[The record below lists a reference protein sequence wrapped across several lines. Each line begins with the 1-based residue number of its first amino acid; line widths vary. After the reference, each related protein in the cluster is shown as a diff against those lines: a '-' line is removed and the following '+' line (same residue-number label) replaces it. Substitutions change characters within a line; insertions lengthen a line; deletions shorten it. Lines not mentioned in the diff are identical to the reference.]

1 MSNMSNMSEN
11 VSVYKPRK
19 KDIVIQNTTND
30 IEFIALDW
38 YECDLL
44 NSSQIEKKDSYLNQ
58 VHNKLYNIFIFG
70 VTLKGNSV
78 CLKVKNYLPYFYIQ
92 IPDEFTDDQIQDLLK
107 CLDVANIEDYND
119 SEIQTYNDSIN
130 GSDYKFADKF
140 KFRSRYYVDSINFDK
155 TTIVEKKIFWTFMN
169 EQKFKFIKL
178 SFKSKTGYQFMER
191 KFKSAVI
198 LPIKGKY
205 KTPIKYNLYESDLEP
220 LLRFYHDKKIKPS
233 SWLCVSANKFKLETH
248 QAKTQINISCDWND
262 LEPLEKTD
270 IPPLLI
276 ASFDIEA
283 DSSHGDF
290 PIARKDC
297 KKLAN
302 QLVISW
308 IRDCRIIEKKSY
320 EKLQNGINKL
330 DNNKVIHIN
339 IHIPDE
345 LIYIDKKNTEYDN
358 TILHKLQNFITLH
371 TTTPTT
377 TTATTTTTTTTT
389 DNLLSNSNS
398 NSNSK
403 EILYIKEVIKYIKA
417 KQNVENNIEF
427 YDNRI
432 KKALG
437 YEHYKAI
444 DDDIDL
450 IYLKSVLKAKI
461 FVKSTDYVKML
472 EKINNICNRPI
483 RKIKANTIMKKAQNE
498 VNAIET
504 AKLAKSSRFNID
516 DLIKIIIEVA
526 HKYNIYERDLL
537 DKIITKDTM
546 VRFVN
551 NELNNSF
558 GFANGDHVIQIGT
571 VFWRY
576 GDSEVCHN
584 NIITLKS
591 CDKFDVGNMPCE
603 IISRELERD
612 VLLEWSKLIDE
623 HDPDIIIGYN
633 IFGFDESFMYDRI
646 TDIALNVDRLTLTKD
661 DLRALETNFTYQKFI
676 NLGRFSAEMIKKVP
690 DIKGGI
696 VNKQLSSSALGDNFM
711 YYFNMPGRVQ
721 IDLLK
726 VCQSSL
732 TKLPSYKL
740 DNVSEFYISGK
751 IKEIIY
757 DKRKP
762 IQHPEHNL
770 EHNPEHNLEHNP
782 EHNHLDM
789 DTTSSYIIKVDNVQ
803 ELEIGNYIVI
813 SMSATTAKLYD
824 GEKLKILDINKQKS
838 YITLDK
844 PIPASCMSYI
854 PLWGMGKDDISPQ
867 DIFRLQKGNS
877 KDRSVIAKYCI
888 QDCALL
894 VRLLRKL
901 EVINNNFGMSNVC
914 LVPFSYIFMRGQG
927 IKIFSLITNECAK
940 ENFLLPVLEKIEPE
954 EFDVS
959 DNIRQT
965 HLHTAQKTERDDDG
979 VDLVEETNDIIID
992 DNHTN
997 TNNNNTNNNNNNNT
1011 NNTNNT
1017 NTLCSSGSSG
1027 SGSCSG
1033 SSSSGSVR
1041 DTNTSVNLEVVDDE
1055 KHPSE
1060 IKFKLKKNFNQII
1073 LTDESYEGALVLK
1086 PLADIYT
1093 EDPITV
1099 LDFSSLYPSEMITS
1113 DLSHDRICEDPY
1125 WLGDSG
1131 IKHLKQL
1138 GLSYLDRSYDIFEW
1152 VDVNIRAKGKRKC
1165 GITTVRFVQYPDGKK
1180 GLIPRIL
1187 MSLLSSRK
1195 ATKKKMDNEKDPYK
1209 KALYDGLQLA
1219 YKVTAN
1225 SVYGQIGARTSKMYK
1240 PQIAAC
1246 TTCGGRERIQH
1257 ANMFFKKTYENTQ
1270 IVYGDTDSLFIKF
1283 KLLRDDGTLPTTD
1296 VEKIEIAIKIGKDA
1310 EKQLQKFLP
1319 GVHCMSYE
1327 KVLFPFI
1334 LISKKR
1340 YFALKYEDDPV
1351 KYKQISMGLIL
1362 KRRDNAPILKHCY
1375 LGVLDLLV
1383 KEKNICKAIEYIQVE
1398 CKKMVDGKFD
1408 MNMFIISKTL
1418 NSYYKD
1424 PETIAHAIL
1433 AQRMNERDPGTK
1445 PQSNERI
1452 PYVFIKIKEEPNIE
1466 YLQGDRIEHINYVRQ
1481 HNLQPDYEKYI
1492 VNQIMKPV
1500 SQLFELVIE
1509 KIPKFPHGYGYF
1521 DEMYNIW
1528 YNTYNGDDTKTEKKI
1543 KQLKTQMI
1551 QKLIFEPLLQYSR
1564 LKISKSNTID
1574 SWINKVNTN
1583 KLSSNTPV
1591 ETSLATHI
1599 ETPPAT
1605 PVAILVVEKK
1615 KHTIAITKMKQLS
1628 INKFFT

>member
-1 MSNMSNMSEN
+1 MSKMPEQA
-11 VSVYKPRK
+11 SVYKPRK

-92 IPDEFTDDQIQDLLK
+92 IPDEFTDDQIQDFLK
-107 CLDVANIEDYND
+107 CLDVANIEDYD
-119 SEIQTYNDSIN
+119 DIEIQSYNDAIN

-169 EQKFKFIKL
+169 EQKFKFVKL

-191 KFKSAVI
+191 KFKSSVI

-262 LEPLEKTD
+262 LEPLEKTE

-308 IRDCRIIEKKSY
+308 IRDCRIIEKKTY

-330 DNNKVIHIN
+330 DNKIDNKEKVISNNKVIH

-371 TTTPTT
+371 TATIITT
-377 TTATTTTTTTTT
+377 TE
-389 DNLLSNSNS
+389 NLISNN

-417 KQNVENNIEF
+417 KQNVANSIEF

-504 AKLAKSSRFNID
+504 AKHAKSSRFNID

-603 IISRELERD
+603 IISRDLERD

-726 VCQSSL
+726 VCQTSL

-751 IKEIIY
+751 IKEIIHHSVH
-757 DKRKP
+757 KP
-762 IQHPEHNL
+762 IQNLEQNHLEQEHNQQ
-770 EHNPEHNLEHNP
+770 
-782 EHNHLDM
+782 DI
-789 DTTSSYIIKVDNVQ
+789 DTTSSCIIKVDNVQ

-844 PIPASCMSYI
+844 PIPTSCMSYI

-954 EFDVS
+954 EIEVS
-959 DNIRQT
+959 DNIRQS
-965 HLHTAQKTERDDDG
+965 HLHIAQKTERDDDG

-992 DNHTN
+992 DN
-997 TNNNNTNNNNNNNT
+997 TNNNNINANINNINNI

-1017 NTLCSSGSSG
+1017 NT
-1027 SGSCSG
+1027 
-1033 SSSSGSVR
+1033 
-1041 DTNTSVNLEVVDDE
+1041 SVNLAVVDDDV

-1152 VDVNIRAKGKRKC
+1152 VDVNIKAKGKRKC

-1296 VEKIEIAIKIGKDA
+1296 IEKIEIAIKIGKDA

-1340 YFALKYEDDPV
+1340 YFALKYEEDPV

-1509 KIPKFPHGYGYF
+1509 KIPKFPHGYGYYE
-1521 DEMYNIW
+1521 EMYNIW

-1574 SWINKVNTN
+1574 TWINKVNTI
-1583 KLSSNTPV
+1583 KPSSITLPQ
-1591 ETSLATHI
+1591 LAT
-1599 ETPPAT
+1599 PLAT
-1605 PVAILVVEKK
+1605 PLAIQVVEKK

-1628 INKFFT
+1628 INKFFS